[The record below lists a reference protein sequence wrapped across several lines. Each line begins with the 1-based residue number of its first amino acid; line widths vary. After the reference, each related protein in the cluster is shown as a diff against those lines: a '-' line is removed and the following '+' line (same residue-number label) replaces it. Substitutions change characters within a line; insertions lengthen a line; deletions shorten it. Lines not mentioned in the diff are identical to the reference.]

1 MKKGFL
7 LFLIASVLTASFAG
21 CSEQKNESGN
31 KNGVSTPA
39 VSTPEASAPS
49 ESEKDSGRNDNNK
62 PSTLKFNFEDG
73 DCGFVPIFSDYPNS
87 EDVEEFYEMKHEHGE
102 IPISGAGKGLFI
114 SGNNHSDDLFMGYF
128 KKIDGLAA
136 GQKYEFNIKF
146 KMATNVSG
154 GMFGVGGSPGD
165 SVYVKSG
172 ITAVKPENQ
181 IDDNGHFRLNIDGG
195 HQGESGKDMSVIGT
209 IAKQDGKNPDG
220 YDFNIYE
227 LTVSAAAD
235 ENGEVY
241 LIIGTDSGF
250 ESITSYYIDDLELSW
265 N

>member
-7 LFLIASVLTASFAG
+7 LFLIASVLTASFTG

-39 VSTPEASAPS
+39 ASAPA
-49 ESEKDSGRNDNNK
+49 ESEKDSGRDDNNK
-62 PSTLKFNFEDG
+62 PSALKFDFEDG

-128 KKIDGLAA
+128 KKIDGLVG
-136 GQKYEFNIKF
+136 GQKYEFSIKF
-146 KMATNVSG
+146 KIATNVPG

-172 ITAVKPENQ
+172 ITNVKPENSV
-181 IDDNGHFRLNIDGG
+181 DDNGHFRLNIDGG
-195 HQGESGKDMSVIGT
+195 HQGEGGKDMSVVGT
-209 IAKQDGKNPDG
+209 IAKQDEMNPDG
-220 YDFNIYE
+220 YDFNVYE

-250 ESITSYYIDDLELSW
+250 ESITSYYIDDVELSRK
-265 N
+265 

>member
-7 LFLIASVLTASFAG
+7 LFCIGTVLTASLVG
-21 CSEQKNESGN
+21 CSDQKSVSDNESGISATS
-31 KNGVSTPA
+31 KPA
-39 VSTPEASAPS
+39 
-49 ESEKDSGRNDNNK
+49 KDSSEDENDK
-62 PSTLKFNFEDG
+62 SSILRFDFEDG

-87 EDVEEFYEMKHEHGE
+87 EGVEEFYEMKHEHGE
-102 IPISGAGKGLFI
+102 IPIFEAGKGLFI

-128 KKIDGLAA
+128 KKIDGLVV

-146 KMATNVSG
+146 KIATNVPA
-154 GMFGVGGSPGD
+154 GMFGVGGSPGE

-172 ITAVKPENQ
+172 ITAVKPENSV
-181 IDDNGHFRLNIDGG
+181 DETGNFRLNIDGG
-195 HQGESGKDMSVIGT
+195 HQGESGNDMSVVGT
-209 IAKQDGKNPDG
+209 IAKQDEMNPDG
-220 YDFNIYE
+220 YDFYVYE
-227 LTVSAAAD
+227 LCAAAAAN

-250 ESITSYYIDDLELSW
+250 ESTTAYYIDDVELSW

>member
-7 LFLIASVLTASFAG
+7 LFCIGTVLTASLVG
-21 CSEQKNESGN
+21 CSDQKSVSDNESGI
-31 KNGVSTPA
+31 
-39 VSTPEASAPS
+39 SAPS
-49 ESEKDSGRNDNNK
+49 KPAKDSSEDENDK
-62 PSTLKFNFEDG
+62 SSALRFDFEDG

-87 EDVEEFYEMKHEHGE
+87 EGVEEFYEMKHEHGE
-102 IPISGAGKGLFI
+102 IPIFEAGKGLFI

-128 KKIDGLAA
+128 KKIDGLVV

-146 KMATNVSG
+146 KIATNVPA
-154 GMFGVGGSPGD
+154 GMFGVGGSPGE

-172 ITAVKPENQ
+172 ITAVKPENTV
-181 IDDNGHFRLNIDGG
+181 DETGNFRLNIDGG
-195 HQGESGKDMSVIGT
+195 HQGESGNDMSVVGT
-209 IAKQDGKNPDG
+209 IAKQDEMNPDG
-220 YDFNIYE
+220 YDFNVYE
-227 LTVSAAAD
+227 LCAAAAAN

-250 ESITSYYIDDLELSW
+250 ESTTAYYIDDVELSW